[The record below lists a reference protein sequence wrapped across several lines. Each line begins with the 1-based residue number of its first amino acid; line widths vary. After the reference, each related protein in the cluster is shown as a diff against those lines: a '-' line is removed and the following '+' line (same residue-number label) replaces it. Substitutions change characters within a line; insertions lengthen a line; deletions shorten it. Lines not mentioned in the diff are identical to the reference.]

1 MNHAITF
8 AAIQA
13 DPLCIAAPIQT
24 AGGTRVLFRP
34 LTPADA
40 AILGRYFCGL
50 SADTISRYG
59 PHPFDQATADKLC
72 AEINYQETIR
82 MIAVE
87 GEGSGAEVIA
97 YFILQPNIP
106 PGELERYARAG
117 IALDPRLG
125 CLIAPSVADAHQS
138 RGLGTPLM
146 RHMFATAKRLGFT
159 RMVLMGGVYQ
169 SNERAV
175 HYYRKLGFRDI
186 GITFENP
193 PDSGRISYDMHLA
206 L

>member
-1 MNHAITF
+1 MNQPASF
-8 AAIQA
+8 AEINANPLIISAPVQA
-13 DPLCIAAPIQT
+13 AD
-24 AGGTRVLFRP
+24 GTRVLFRP

-50 SADTISRYG
+50 SQDTISRYG

-72 AEINYQETIR
+72 AEINYEDTIR

-87 GEGSGAEVIA
+87 GEGGAAEIIA
-97 YFILQPNIP
+97 YFIFQPNIP
-106 PGELERYARAG
+106 PGEVERYARAG
-117 IALDPRLG
+117 IALDPRQG
-125 CLIAPSVADAHQS
+125 CLVAPSVADAHQN

-146 RHMFATAKRLGFT
+146 RHMFALAKRLGFT

-169 SNERAV
+169 TNERAV

-193 PDSGRISYDMHLA
+193 PDSGRISYDMHVA